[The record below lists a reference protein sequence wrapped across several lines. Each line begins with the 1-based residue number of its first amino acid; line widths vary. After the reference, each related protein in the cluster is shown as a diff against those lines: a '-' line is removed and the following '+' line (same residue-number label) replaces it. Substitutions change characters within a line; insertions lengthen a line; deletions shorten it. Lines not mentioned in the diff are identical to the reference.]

1 MAEVKKNSHP
11 NQSGPGRGPGGP
23 GRGPGR
29 GPGGRNLF
37 VEKPKDFKG
46 TIKKLFKYIKYK
58 KGLFISLMIIMF
70 FTTVL
75 SLLSPIVQKEVIDS
89 LDKTNINFGWDRALQ
104 YLSYLVIVYVVTVL
118 LSYFQQLIS
127 ARLSQEIVKKIRN
140 DLFSKFVKLPIK
152 FLDTHSHGD
161 LMSRMT
167 NDVEN
172 ISNTISQS
180 IASLISGVMMIVGT
194 FIIMLTY
201 SWLLTLVSLV
211 SVALTLT
218 VSKILTGKMR
228 KYFKAQ
234 SKILGELN
242 GHSEEMITGYKTVV
256 AYNKEGKVTKEFNAI
271 SNSYTKTS
279 ILAQIWGG
287 SMGPIMNFIGNF
299 GYVLVTA
306 VGAWLAISKPS
317 FLPVMEIGT
326 IALFLTCSKQFTRP
340 INEIANLY
348 GQILTA
354 TACAERVFEIL
365 ESNNEIDKGTTKIDM
380 DNFKGNIEFKN
391 IDFGYVSKSF
401 PCRFYITKEDGT
413 IDYVTSLEEN
423 TPYKLAVNQ
432 ENLNKVLFVNGIT
445 KEDNVLT
452 VDKFFLGADMF
463 IEYKEDYI
471 DVYCIR
477 EGNKFYLST
486 TTKIN
491 PLGKTTYKLEF
502 TPKSQTKW
510 QFNEEYSTL
519 TTTIDDV
526 MLYVGTYDN
535 YKEVGAKKFKHLAG
549 QKVLKNF
556 TLSVKPGQK
565 IALVG
570 ATGSGKTTVVNLLMR
585 FYDVDSGE
593 ILLDGVNINDIPKD
607 DLRNTIAIVLQDTVL
622 FKDTIENN
630 LKYGNETATFEEVK
644 AAGILS
650 NSNYFVRN
658 LPDKYNTVLS
668 EGGSNLSQGQ
678 RQLLSIGRAVL
689 ADPKILI
696 LDEAT
701 SSVDT
706 RTEKNIQDAMSNLMA
721 NRTNLIIAHRLS
733 TIQDADVIVVMD
745 QGMIVE
751 KGNHHELLELK
762 GKYYNLY
769 MTQFAGKEI

>member
-1 MAEVKKNSHP
+1 MAENKHNPRP
-11 NQSGPGRGPGGP
+11 NQKPAGGP
-23 GRGPGR
+23 GRGP
-29 GPGGRNLF
+29 RNLF
-37 VEKPKDFKG
+37 VEKPQDFKG
-46 TIKKLFKYIKYK
+46 TIKKLFVYIKYK
-58 KGLFISLMIIMF
+58 KGLFILLMFIML
-70 FTTVL
+70 FTTAL
-75 SLLSPIVQKEVIDS
+75 SLLSPIIQAKVINS
-89 LDKTNINFGWDRALQ
+89 LTKILSNGTLNPDFGWDNAFKFLT
-104 YLSYLVIVYVVTVL
+104 YLVIIYVITVIL
-118 LSYFQQLIS
+118 TYFQQLVS
-127 ARLSQEIVKKIRN
+127 ARLSQEIVKKMRN

-180 IASLISGVMMIVGT
+180 IASLISGVMTLVGT
-194 FIIMLTY
+194 FVIMVTY
-201 SWLLTLVSLV
+201 SWLLTIVSLI
-211 SVALTLT
+211 SVGLTLF
-218 VSKILTGKMR
+218 VSKIMTGRMR

-242 GHSEEMITGYKTVV
+242 GHTEEMITGYKTVI
-256 AYNKEGKVTKEFNAI
+256 AYNKEEKVTNEFNRI
-271 SNSYTKTS
+271 SNQYTKTS

-299 GYVLVTA
+299 GYVLITI
-306 VGAWLAISKPS
+306 VGATIAIFNP
-317 FLPVMEIGT
+317 FGLTMEIAT
-326 IALFLTCSKQFTRP
+326 IGLFLTSNKQFTRP

-365 ESNNEIDKGTTKIDM
+365 ESDNEVDNGKMKI
-380 DNFKGNIEFKN
+380 NEEQFKGNIEFKN
-391 IDFGYVSKSF
+391 IDFSYV
-401 PCRFYITKEDGT
+401 E
-413 IDYVTSLEEN
+413 
-423 TPYKLAVNQ
+423 
-432 ENLNKVLFVNGIT
+432 
-445 KEDNVLT
+445 
-452 VDKFFLGADMF
+452 
-463 IEYKEDYI
+463 
-471 DVYCIR
+471 
-477 EGNKFYLST
+477 
-486 TTKIN
+486 
-491 PLGKTTYKLEF
+491 
-502 TPKSQTKW
+502 
-510 QFNEEYSTL
+510 
-519 TTTIDDV
+519 
-526 MLYVGTYDN
+526 
-535 YKEVGAKKFKHLAG
+535 G

-650 NSNYFVRN
+650 NSNYFIKG
-658 LPDKYNTVLS
+658 LPERYNTVLS

-706 RTEKNIQDAMSNLMA
+706 RTEKNIQDAMANLMA

-751 KGNHHELLELK
+751 QGNHHELLEK
-762 GKYYNLY
+762 QGKYYNLY

>member
-1 MAEVKKNSHP
+1 MNGNKNN
-11 NQSGPGRGPGGP
+11 NQRQQMGP

-29 GPGGRNLF
+29 GPRNLF

-46 TIKKLFKYIKYK
+46 TLKKLLVYINYK
-58 KGLFISLMIIMF
+58 KVLFISLMVIMLF
-70 FTTVL
+70 STIL
-75 SLLSPIVQKEVIDS
+75 NLLSPILQKNV
-89 LDKTNINFGWDRALQ
+89 LDALDFQSKNYSWDRALKFIII
-104 YLSYLVIVYVVTVL
+104 LAIVYLVSTI
-118 LSYFQQLIS
+118 LSYFQQRTS
-127 ARLSQEIVKKIRN
+127 ARLSQETVRKIRN
-140 DLFSKFVKLPIK
+140 DLFSKFVRLPIK

-180 IASLISGVMMIVGT
+180 IGSLISGVMTIIGT
-194 FIIMLTY
+194 LAIMLYY
-201 SWLLTLVSLV
+201 SWLLTLVSLSTV
-211 SVALTLT
+211 VLTLVLT
-218 VSKILTGKMR
+218 KILTKRMR
-228 KYFKAQ
+228 VYFKNQ

-242 GHSEEMITGYKTVV
+242 GHAEEMITGYKTVV
-256 AYNKEGKVTKEFNAI
+256 AYNKESKVTKEFNDI
-271 SNSYTKTS
+271 SDKYTKTS

-287 SMGPIMNFIGNF
+287 SMGPVMNFISNF

-306 VGAWLAISKPS
+306 VGTWIAISKPS
-317 FLPVMEIGT
+317 FLPVIGVGT

-365 ESNNEIDKGTTKIDM
+365 DSDNEIDEGKETIDYN
-380 DNFKGNIEFKN
+380 NFKGNIEFKN
-391 IDFGYVSKSF
+391 IDFSYV
-401 PCRFYITKEDGT
+401 E
-413 IDYVTSLEEN
+413 
-423 TPYKLAVNQ
+423 
-432 ENLNKVLFVNGIT
+432 
-445 KEDNVLT
+445 
-452 VDKFFLGADMF
+452 
-463 IEYKEDYI
+463 
-471 DVYCIR
+471 
-477 EGNKFYLST
+477 
-486 TTKIN
+486 
-491 PLGKTTYKLEF
+491 
-502 TPKSQTKW
+502 
-510 QFNEEYSTL
+510 
-519 TTTIDDV
+519 
-526 MLYVGTYDN
+526 
-535 YKEVGAKKFKHLAG
+535 G
-549 QKVLKNF
+549 QKVLKDF

-585 FYDVDSGE
+585 FYDAQSGD
-593 ILLDGVNINDIPKD
+593 ILLDGVNIKDISKD
-607 DLRNTIAIVLQDTVL
+607 ELRKTIAIVLQDTVL

-650 NSNYFVRN
+650 NSNYFIKG
-658 LPDKYNTVLS
+658 LPERYNTVLS

-706 RTEKNIQDAMSNLMA
+706 RTEKNIQDAMANLMH
-721 NRTNLIIAHRLS
+721 NRTSLIIAHRLS
-733 TIQDADVIVVMD
+733 TIQDSDVIVVMD
-745 QGMIVE
+745 QGRIVE
-751 KGNHHELLELK
+751 KGNHEELLNLK
-762 GKYYNLY
+762 GKYYDLY
-769 MTQFAGKEI
+769 MTQFSGKEI

>member
-1 MAEVKKNSHP
+1 MAEVKKDSRP
-11 NQSGPGRGPGGP
+11 NQMGP

-29 GPGGRNLF
+29 GPRNLF
-37 VEKPKDFKG
+37 VEKPKDLKG
-46 TIKKLFKYIKYK
+46 TLKKLMVYIKYK
-58 KGLFISLMIIMF
+58 KGLFISLMFIMF
-70 FTTVL
+70 LSTVAG
-75 SLLSPIVQKEVIDS
+75 LLSPIIQKEVIDS
-89 LDKTNINFGWDRALQ
+89 LDKTNINFSWDRALQ
-104 YLSYLVIVYVVTVL
+104 YLLYLVIVYVITIV
-118 LSYFQQLIS
+118 LSYLQQLIS

-180 IASLISGVMMIVGT
+180 IASLISGVMMIIGT
-194 FIIMLTY
+194 FIIMLYY

-234 SKILGELN
+234 SRILGELN
-242 GHSEEMITGYKTVV
+242 GHTEEMITGYKTVV
-256 AYNKEGKVTKEFNAI
+256 AYNKESKVINEFNNI

-317 FLPVMEIGT
+317 FLPIMEIGT

-365 ESNNEIDKGTTKIDM
+365 DSENEVDKGTTKIDM

-413 IDYVTSLEEN
+413 IDYVNEIQDGI
-423 TPYKLAVNQ
+423 PYKLGVNQ
-432 ENLNKVLFVNGIT
+432 ENLKKVLYINGMTKDQYALTLDKFNMGIDVFVEKVNGQL
-445 KEDNVLT
+445 N
-452 VDKFFLGADMF
+452 
-463 IEYKEDYI
+463 
-471 DVYCIR
+471 VYCYK
-477 EGNKFYLST
+477 EGNKSYLNAVQ
-486 TTKIN
+486 KIN
-491 PLGKTTYKLEF
+491 ELGKTIYKLEYSLK
-502 TPKSQTKW
+502 PNTKW
-510 QFNEEYSTL
+510 EFNDEYKTL

-526 MLYVGTYDN
+526 LLYVGTYDE
-535 YKEVGAKKFKHLAG
+535 YKEIGVKKFKHLAG

-658 LPDKYNTVLS
+658 LPDKYNTILS

-706 RTEKNIQDAMSNLMA
+706 RTEKNIQDAMANLMA

>member
-1 MAEVKKNSHP
+1 MADNVRKDSRPTQRPGH
-11 NQSGPGRGPGGP
+11 GPGRGP
-23 GRGPGR
+23 
-29 GPGGRNLF
+29 RNLF
-37 VEKPKDFKG
+37 VEKPKDLKG
-46 TIKKLFKYIKYK
+46 TIKKLGIYIKYK
-58 KGLFISLMIIMF
+58 KGLFITLMIVML
-70 FTTVL
+70 FTTAATLV
-75 SLLSPIVQKEVIDS
+75 SPMIQADLIDS
-89 LDKTNINFGWDRALQ
+89 LTKVDGVPLDWQVSLKYIG
-104 YLSYLVIVYVVTVL
+104 YLVVVYAVSVIM
-118 LSYFQQLIS
+118 SYFQQILS
-127 ARLSQEIVKKIRN
+127 ARLSQEIVRKMRN

-180 IASLISGVMMIVGT
+180 IGSLISGVMTLIGT
-194 FIIMLTY
+194 FVIMLVY

-211 SVALTLT
+211 SVVLTLT

-228 KYFKAQ
+228 KYFTAQ

-242 GHSEEMITGYKTVV
+242 GHTEEMITGYKTVV
-256 AYNKEGKVTKEFNAI
+256 AYNKESKVINEFNNI

-287 SMGPIMNFIGNF
+287 SMGPIMNFISNF
-299 GYVLVTA
+299 GYLLVTA
-306 VGAWLAISKPS
+306 VGAWLVVMKFK
-317 FLPVMEIGT
+317 FLPEMTIGT
-326 IALFLTCSKQFTRP
+326 ITLFLTCSKQFTRP

-365 ESNNEIDKGTTKIDM
+365 ESDNEVDNGTTRIDM
-380 DNFKGNIEFKN
+380 ENFRGNIEFRN
-391 IDFGYVSKSF
+391 IDFSYVSKSF
-401 PCRFYITKEDGT
+401 PCRFYLRNEDSS
-413 IDYVTSLEEN
+413 IYYVTELEEGRA
-423 TPYKLAVNQ
+423 YKLGVNQ
-432 ENLNKVLFVNGIT
+432 ENLKKVLYVTGMVKEIYGLTSENFNFGIDMYVE
-445 KEDNVLT
+445 KVED
-452 VDKFFLGADMF
+452 G
-463 IEYKEDYI
+463 YY
-471 DVYCIR
+471 VYCNK
-477 EGNKFYLST
+477 EGRKSYLSVIT
-486 TTKIN
+486 NTNETNKKI
-491 PLGKTTYKLEF
+491 YKYAYTNKPE
-502 TPKSQTKW
+502 TKW
-510 QFNEEYSTL
+510 IYDQSYNAL
-519 TTTIDDV
+519 KTIVDEV
-526 MLYVGTYDN
+526 ELYVGTHDEYN
-535 YKEVGAKKFKHLAG
+535 TVGIKKFKHLAG

-630 LKYGNETATFEEVK
+630 LKYGNEFATFEEVK
-644 AAGILS
+644 QAGILS
-650 NSNYFVRN
+650 NSNYFIRN
-658 LPDKYNTVLS
+658 LPEKYNTVLS

-706 RTEKNIQDAMSNLMA
+706 RTEKNIQDAMANLMA

-751 KGNHHELLELK
+751 KGNHYELLELK

>member
-1 MAEVKKNSHP
+1 MAENVKKDSRPQQKPTPGH
-11 NQSGPGRGPGGP
+11 GRGP
-23 GRGPGR
+23 
-29 GPGGRNLF
+29 RNLF
-37 VEKPKDFKG
+37 VEKPKDLKG
-46 TIKKLFKYIKYK
+46 TLKKLGIYIKYK
-58 KGLFISLMIIMF
+58 KGLFITLMLIML
-70 FTTVL
+70 FTTITT
-75 SLLSPIVQKEVIDS
+75 LLSPIIQAKIIDS
-89 LDKTNINFGWDRALQ
+89 LNFEETPILEWSVTFKYIT
-104 YLSYLVIVYVVTVL
+104 YLIIVYAISVVMT
-118 LSYFQQLIS
+118 YFQQIVS
-127 ARLSQEIVKKIRN
+127 ARLSQEIVRKMRN
-140 DLFSKFVKLPIK
+140 DLFAKFVKLPIK

-180 IASLISGVMMIVGT
+180 IGSLISGVMTLIGT
-194 FIIMLTY
+194 FVIMLVY

-211 SVALTLT
+211 SVGLTLL

-228 KYFKAQ
+228 KYFTAQ

-242 GHSEEMITGYKTVV
+242 GHTEEMITGYKTVV
-256 AYNKEGKVTKEFNAI
+256 AYNKETKVINEFNAI

-287 SMGPIMNFIGNF
+287 SMGPIMNFISNF

-306 VGAWLAISKPS
+306 VGAWLVISKFD
-317 FLPVMEIGT
+317 FLPTMTIGT
-326 IALFLTCSKQFTRP
+326 ITLFLTSSKQFTRP

-365 ESNNEIDKGTTKIDM
+365 ESENEVDNGTTKIDLE
-380 DNFKGNIEFKN
+380 NFKGHIDFKN
-391 IDFGYVSKSF
+391 IDFSYVSKSF
-401 PCRFYITKEDGT
+401 PCRFYIRKEDSS
-413 IDYVTSLEEN
+413 IDYVTDIQEN
-423 TPYKLAVNQ
+423 KAYKLGVNQ
-432 ENLNKVLFVNGIT
+432 ENLKKILFINGFVKDESGLT
-445 KEDNVLT
+445 TDN
-452 VDKFFLGADMF
+452 FNFA
-463 IEYKEDYI
+463 I
-471 DVYCIR
+471 DVFVEKVDNGYYLYCHK
-477 EGNKFYLST
+477 EGRKSYLSVVT
-486 TTKIN
+486 IN
-491 PLGKTTYKLEF
+491 GENNKSIYKYAYTDKPKTIWIYDTEYDALK
-502 TPKSQTKW
+502 TVV
-510 QFNEEYSTL
+510 EE
-519 TTTIDDV
+519 V
-526 MLYVGTYDN
+526 ELYIGTYDE
-535 YKEVGAKKFKHLAG
+535 YKTVGIKKFKHLAG
-549 QKVLKNF
+549 QKVIKNF
-556 TLSVKPGQK
+556 SLSIKPGQK

-570 ATGSGKTTVVNLLMR
+570 ATGSGKTTIVNLLMR

-650 NSNYFVRN
+650 NSNYFIRN
-658 LPDKYNTVLS
+658 LPEKYNTVLS

-721 NRTNLIIAHRLS
+721 NRTSLIIAHRLS

-751 KGNHHELLELK
+751 KGNHYELLEK
-762 GKYYNLY
+762 QGKYYNLY